1 MKVRHC
7 PATVKPDEFVRDKS
21 GLRRDAHPS
30 PKGAFAGRSLRTP
43 TRSRS
48 VGFFCP
54 FSALANGR
62 VMRRI
67 LLWLVLAPAL
77 LSAEVRRVVTL
88 VPSHTDIVEALGL
101 GERLVGVADADKG
114 RETLP
119 RAGGLAPRWEVL
131 VSLKPDLV
139 LADLSHR
146 RFAPEF
152 QRHKIPV
159 RFFAATRAGTL
170 QDVFA
175 VILEVGDA
183 LERPAE
189 ARRLV
194 SDLTAR
200 TARIDDRLPPGQRP
214 RAIFELWPR
223 PLQVAG
229 RGSLPGHLLE
239 RAGFVNVAPE
249 TRGDTPLL
257 STEFVLE
264 AKPDYIFHTGVVP
277 VEEIKE
283 RAGWNALP
291 AVEEGRVIYLDPDLF
306 SRAGPRA
313 VEALEILM
321 KWRRGEME

>member
-1 MKVRHC
+1 
-7 PATVKPDEFVRDKS
+7 
-21 GLRRDAHPS
+21 
-30 PKGAFAGRSLRTP
+30 
-43 TRSRS
+43 
-48 VGFFCP
+48 
-54 FSALANGR
+54 
-62 VMRRI
+62 MRRT
-67 LLWLVLAPAL
+67 LLWMFLAPAL
-77 LSAEVRRVVTL
+77 LSAEVRRIVTL
-88 VPSHTDIVEALGL
+88 VPSHTDIVESLGI
-101 GERLVGVADADKG
+101 GDRLVGVADADKG
-114 RETLP
+114 RESLP

-139 LADLSHR
+139 LADMSHR

-183 LERPAE
+183 VECSTA

-200 TARIDDRLPPGQRP
+200 AARIDDRRPPAPRP

-249 TRGDTPLL
+249 TRGDTPIL
-257 STEFVLE
+257 SMEFVLQ
-264 AKPDYIFHTGVVP
+264 AKPEYIFHTGVLP

-283 RAGWNALP
+283 RAGWSALP

-313 VEALEILM
+313 VDALDVLM
-321 KWRRGEME
+321 RIRRGESE